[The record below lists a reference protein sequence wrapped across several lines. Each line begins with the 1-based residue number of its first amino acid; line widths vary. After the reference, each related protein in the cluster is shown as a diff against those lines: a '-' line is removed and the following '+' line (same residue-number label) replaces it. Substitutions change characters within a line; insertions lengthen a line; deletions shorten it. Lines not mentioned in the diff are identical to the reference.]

1 MMNIGKKILIFF
13 IVTFLCIFMIACGTD
28 KEVKVQAEKVI
39 EAINTNDMNTLESI
53 IMGTQNIVADD
64 ALADF
69 FTTSDSENNGL
80 IKRIITKDSIKIKK
94 ITKDTICYE
103 ITAPHLE
110 NIFNEIL
117 EKENLLVKDFEE
129 AIYEYIEAAPMQTVE
144 VKVAYTYKDGIF
156 MADYNTIE
164 FMNAIT
170 GNLIRSYQNLIQRA
184 IMENEE
190 EAE

>member
-1 MMNIGKKILIFF
+1 MNIGKKILIFF
-13 IVTFLCIFMIACGTD
+13 IVTLLCIFMIACGTD

-39 EAINTNDMNTLESI
+39 EAINTSDMNMLESI

-64 ALADF
+64 ELADF

-94 ITKDTICYE
+94 ITKDTIQYE

-129 AIYEYIEAAPMQTVE
+129 VIYEYIEAAPMQKVE

-156 MADYNTIE
+156 VADYNTIE

-170 GNLIRSYQNLIQRA
+170 GNLIKSYQNLIQRA
-184 IMENEE
+184 IMENGE